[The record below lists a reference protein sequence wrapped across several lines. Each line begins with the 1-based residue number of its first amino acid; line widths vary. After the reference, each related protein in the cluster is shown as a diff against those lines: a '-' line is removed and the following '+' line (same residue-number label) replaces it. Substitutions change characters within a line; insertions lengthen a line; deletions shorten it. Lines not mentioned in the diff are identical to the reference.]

1 LRRFPL
7 NLVFRTSDA
16 TIMGLAR
23 RLLVGLV
30 STILLLQ
37 GVLIIALGTAA
48 FATWMVLSTL
58 NGGQPEPWTEVV
70 GTWALR
76 TASTFVPLG
85 FAVLTLAGSHT
96 LSKDVQPQRSDL
108 AIGGLTLLLVSLIGL
123 AALSI
128 IAASPLIAVWAEV
141 YDWLNAAGAW
151 TDLRGAWSSQFGGIV
166 LAPLLIVALVPFLEL
181 APAASMVAG
190 SAALLILYFSRAAH
204 FPRVFLAS
212 VLIQGAFVAAS
223 FYILDLASYVTPLL
237 LRELSEQVD
246 FGPPAIEWLQR
257 HDAAAGSATRDLGWL
272 FLGYLVWVP
281 VLFWSRRQAA
291 QRTGSVTP
299 RNQDTVRFQESKESE
314 RESGWSASDA
324 LPGWKPFVRRVH
336 WVFLPRRSPRVPGLL
351 ERRLILGIRL
361 ACLVMGIVMLF
372 GVIEDILATRARY
385 VSSSPSAGAM
395 VDRVPDSVTIR
406 FSHTLDPVSSISVY
420 LVASPSPSGELLY
433 QHLQVVPSAGI
444 DSRDLQARSLRAA
457 LIPGLAA
464 GLYRVAWKTV
474 AKNEQRASRSGWF
487 FFGVGIPTHILR
499 DLRVLLAE
507 RDTGFSLDEPIS
519 SPSPRT
525 VVVIGGLL
533 MLGFAAALPWPW
545 RTDWPL

>member
-1 LRRFPL
+1 MI
-7 NLVFRTSDA
+7 T
-16 TIMGLAR
+16 GLAR

-30 STILLLQ
+30 SMLLCLQ
-37 GVLIIALGTAA
+37 GVLIIALGIAA
-48 FATWMVLSTL
+48 FVAWMVFSTL
-58 NGGQPEPWTEVV
+58 NGGQPEPWAEVV

-76 TASTFVPLG
+76 TAFTFVPLG
-85 FAVLTLAGSHT
+85 FAVLMLAGPHT
-96 LSKDVQPQRSDL
+96 LSKDVQPQRADL
-108 AIGGLTLLLVSLIGL
+108 PIGGSALLMVSLLGL

-128 IAASPLIAVWAEV
+128 IAASPLIAVWTEV
-141 YDWLNAAGAW
+141 YEWLTAAGAW
-151 TDLRGAWSSQFGGIV
+151 SELRGAWSSQFGGIV
-166 LAPLLIVALVPFLEL
+166 LAPFLIGALVPFLEL
-181 APAASMVAG
+181 APAAAMVAG

-204 FPRVFLAS
+204 FPRVFLAT
-212 VLIQGAFVAAS
+212 VLSQGAFVAAS
-223 FYILDLASYVTPLL
+223 FYILDLASDLTPLL

-291 QRTGSVTP
+291 QRTDSVTP

-314 RESGWSASDA
+314 RESAWSASDA

-336 WVFLPRRSPRVPGLL
+336 WVFRPPRSPHVRGLL

-361 ACLVMGIVMLF
+361 VCLVLGVVMLF
-372 GVIEDILATRARY
+372 DVIEDLLATRARY
-385 VSSSPSAGAM
+385 VSSSPGAGAM
-395 VDRVPDSVTIR
+395 VDRVPDDVTIR
-406 FSHTLDPVSSISVY
+406 FSHTLDPVSSISVH
-420 LVASPSPSGELLY
+420 LAASPSSSGELSY
-433 QHLQVVPSAGI
+433 PQLQVITSAGI
-444 DSRDLQARSLRAA
+444 DSHDLQGRSLRAA

-464 GLYRVAWKTV
+464 GLYRVDWKTV

-499 DLRVLLAE
+499 DLGGPLEE
-507 RDTGFSLDEPIS
+507 RDTGISLNQATS

-525 VVVIGGLL
+525 TILISGLL
-533 MLGFAAALPWPW
+533 FLGLAAALPRLWP
-545 RTDWPL
+545 T